1 MAQLRKKQAF
11 LLFLALALLM
21 GGCTVS
27 ISQPV
32 VTPISKPVVTPGQ
45 ALPAMQIPVTW
56 SGLGLS
62 GRLVYLAGSQQD
74 NNPVVTLESLELAS
88 GVITPIF
95 TTPPNEW
102 IYAASVSPDEKQIV
116 LSYAA
121 PANFPAL
128 YSMPLDGSNAPQ
140 LLFTPPGKFDQY
152 TEPVWS
158 PDGKYIYFVHVNFG
172 LLTGNQKFP
181 AFEIER
187 MATPRGTPERLIT
200 NAYWPRLSPDGSKLL
215 YVSQNPNDGT
225 NQLFVAGADGRNP
238 KQIKLG
244 GPVVA
249 GIIDAPFFPPGGR
262 TILFSAPAPT
272 QSIAPNWLDWLM
284 GVHVAS
290 AHNIPSEWWS
300 VPISGGVPA
309 QLSHIQAP
317 GLYASVSPDGQW
329 LASYSG
335 NGVFVMRPDGS
346 GLTMIVKDV
355 GGVAGTVSWIP

>member
-1 MAQLRKKQAF
+1 VAQLRKKQAS
-11 LLFLALALLM
+11 LLFLAIALLM
-21 GGCTVS
+21 GGCTIS

-32 VTPISKPVVTPGQ
+32 VTPASLPVIAPGQ
-45 ALPAMQIPVTW
+45 ELPATQIPVTW

-88 GVITPIF
+88 GVIKPIF

-121 PANFPAL
+121 PASFPAL

-172 LLTGNQKFP
+172 LLTGNQKLP
-181 AFEIER
+181 VFEIER
-187 MATPRGTPERLIT
+187 KAYPDGAPERLLT
-200 NAYWPRLSPDGSKLL
+200 NAYWPRLSPDGSRLV

-225 NQLFVAGADGRNP
+225 NQLFVAAADGRNP
-238 KQIKLG
+238 KQVKLS
-244 GPVVA
+244 GPVVPS
-249 GIIDAPFFPPGGR
+249 IIDAPFFLPDGR
-262 TILFSAPAPT
+262 TILFSAPAPA
-272 QSIAPNWLDWLM
+272 QSFKPDWLDWLF
-284 GVHVAS
+284 GVQDAS
-290 AHNIPSEWWS
+290 AHNVISEWWS
-300 VPISGGVPA
+300 VPAAGGIPV
-309 QLSHIQAP
+309 QLTHIQAP
-317 GLYASVSPDGQW
+317 GLYASVSPGGQW

-335 NGVFVMRPDGS
+335 NGIFVMRPDGS
-346 GLTMIVKDV
+346 GLSMIVKDV